1 MNRQIVNA
9 IAIEAPPVEKPDTCP
24 RGSQWQVH
32 KFGGTCVASAE
43 RIREAAQLVCSDI
56 AEQKVVVVSAMGSHP
71 TSLIKV
77 TDVLLNMVAKASRQ
91 DEGFLLDLAAIQEKH
106 VETAKL
112 LLVEGKALNSF
123 VSRLLD
129 DIANLKAM
137 LRAISIGKFA
147 TQVQQAMPL
156 RCGHAQTDAQAV
168 ANSLHVLICCTLPYC
183 ILQFMLQ
190 SFTTLISNVMSD
202 SAGKDET
209 TNAEVTRPCM

>member
-1 MNRQIVNA
+1 M
-9 IAIEAPPVEKPDTCP
+9 
-24 RGSQWQVH
+24 H

-112 LLVEGKALNSF
+112 LLIEGPALNSF

-137 LRAISIGKFA
+137 LRAISIG
-147 TQVQQAMPL
+147 M
-156 RCGHAQTDAQAV
+156 
-168 ANSLHVLICCTLPYC
+168 LHTAPCLHTTCCKT
-183 ILQFMLQ
+183 
-190 SFTTLISNVMSD
+190 
-202 SAGKDET
+202 
-209 TNAEVTRPCM
+209 